1 VKLPQTLNN
10 VKSAVLISAEMP
22 STYYVFTAAKGTTS
36 LRVTVNTTTAT
47 VTIPDGNYTTT
58 TMAAALKTA
67 LEAAFAGTTFTVT
80 FDPATYRCTISISP
94 SNTLTVECTSV
105 TRGAS
110 ARVTVGNTT
119 KTVTIAD
126 GNYTIATMQ
135 TAWKA
140 ALEAAFAG
148 STFTVT
154 IDPVT
159 YICTIA
165 ISPSNTLI
173 ANLASFTEST
183 DWWGMGLG
191 NYLGFARNV
200 ATTGTATIT
209 GSLASNMNPE
219 LYYLIDITE
228 LNAVD
233 ETAVGGRRGAFAK
246 VPLQAGISQN
256 SFYSTILACFMCN
269 EQKPPKAR
277 LDKLSVSIRFRDGTL
292 VDFNDAEHSMTI
304 ELVCTETTFH

>member
-1 VKLPQTLNN
+1 MIRRTVLSPDGTVPRSLDGQERRVTLLVDSRDRDYAKYPSASQYVVNLPQTLNN

-36 LRVTVNTTTAT
+36 LRVTVNVTTAT

-67 LEAAFAGTTFTVT
+67 LEAAFAGTTFTIT
-80 FDPATYRCTISISP
+80 FDPATYRCTIAISP
-94 SNTLTVECTSV
+94 SNTLTVDCTS
-105 TRGAS
+105 A
-110 ARVTVGNTT
+110 T
-119 KTVTIAD
+119 K
-126 GNYTIATMQ
+126 N
-135 TAWKA
+135 
-140 ALEAAFAG
+140 
-148 STFTVT
+148 
-154 IDPVT
+154 
-159 YICTIA
+159 
-165 ISPSNTLI
+165 
-173 ANLASFTEST
+173 T
-183 DWWGMGLG
+183 DWGLG
-191 NYLGFARNV
+191 YYLGFARGV

-246 VPLQAGISQN
+246 VPLQSGSFQY
-256 SFYSTILACFMCN
+256 SFYNTILACFMCN

-292 VDFNDAEHSMTI
+292 VDFNNAEHSMTI
-304 ELVCTETTFH
+304 ELVCTQTLSH

>member
-1 VKLPQTLNN
+1 MIRRTVLSPDGRVPKSLDGQERRVTLLVDSRDRDYAKYPSASQYVVNLPQTLNN

-36 LRVTVNTTTAT
+36 LLVTVNVTTNT

-67 LEAAFAGTTFTVT
+67 LEAAFAGTTFTIT
-80 FDPATYRCTISISP
+80 FDPATY
-94 SNTLTVECTSV
+94 
-105 TRGAS
+105 
-110 ARVTVGNTT
+110 
-119 KTVTIAD
+119 K
-126 GNYTIATMQ
+126 
-135 TAWKA
+135 
-140 ALEAAFAG
+140 
-148 STFTVT
+148 
-154 IDPVT
+154 
-159 YICTIA
+159 CTIA
-165 ISPSNTLI
+165 ISPSNTLTVDCTT
-173 ANLASFTEST
+173 AVKNT
-183 DWWGMGLG
+183 DWGLG
-191 NYLGFARNV
+191 YYLGFARGV

-219 LYYLIDITE
+219 LYYLIDIAE

-246 VPLQAGISQN
+246 VPLQSGISQN
-256 SFYSTILACFMCN
+256 SFYSTVLACFMCN

-292 VDFNDAEHSMTI
+292 VDFNNAEHSMTV
-304 ELVCTETTFH
+304 ELVCTQTLPH